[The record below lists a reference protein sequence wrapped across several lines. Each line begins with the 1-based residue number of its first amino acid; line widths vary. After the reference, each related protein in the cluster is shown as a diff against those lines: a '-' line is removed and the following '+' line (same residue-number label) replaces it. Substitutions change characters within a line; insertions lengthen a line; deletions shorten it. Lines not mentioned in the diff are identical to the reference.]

1 MKLVNFLSSFCILLI
16 THFVYSSTFYQLEN
30 TCSDNANKY
39 TKQVVIGANH
49 FTPLDICRDF
59 ENLIKTEEA
68 SLPAATEAQ
77 APCVECPT
85 KEEPKYS
92 LNFGDR
98 SFSMTRAVADYM
110 AHIYIKYFMGT
121 SEKNNESSQQL
132 AKQPEGNSEAN
143 VVNDINS
150 TNEEV
155 SADTEVDDTPGQKLI
170 QFCQTQEKSEDIA
183 DICFF
188 SGMLRTHHIPM
199 KHYHCNNKNDIDP
212 PEPKNPKEGRPCFTE
227 DYVKM
232 TAQAFNE
239 VADCFNLSTKEKYD
253 FFATFNHESAFNLNA
268 KSGTGARCYGQITF
282 GTYKSMRKYI
292 SPNGKKYHSGYH
304 DIYVKAKDRCPNLE
318 EKLVHPKNKE
328 EPKSAPLSCSLTQD
342 PYSCFF
348 YSMYNIKRHI
358 LALELNYNE
367 EPSFSDTGKK
377 SIENIEEDFLV
388 DQKLEEEKRFIG
400 HNDIVTVEGVATD
413 STTGEII
420 SNGTWTLTNDS
431 EAYDIFHERH
441 SYNKDDLTIKK
452 LKLFNPEELK
462 IHFAHTAHNGGH
474 TYAKAKFVNFMENLK
489 TEIASAQNCS
499 TTCNYSTEQK
509 CERNSACD
517 FIITMSVKDNKNNKW
532 SALDAYSSEDVR
544 FKKCDG
550 TKYTCRRIKEECK
563 RNNICDYRQKLFSKK
578 ISEKDEEN
586 FLLNK
591 QVLQSEFKKYS
602 GRHFGNLEAMEFMA
616 QIDKHMDDLVD
627 TNEITENLNKFRRS
641 MSEEEKS
648 QFIEDVKNQCTF
660 ESKQAVQ

>member
-1 MKLVNFLSSFCILLI
+1 MKPVNFLSSCCILLI
-16 THFVYSSTFYQLEN
+16 THFAYSSTFYQLEN
-30 TCSDNANKY
+30 TCSDSANKY
-39 TKQVVIGANH
+39 TKQVVIGANN

-59 ENLIKTEEA
+59 ENLIKTEET
-68 SLPAATEAQ
+68 SLSAATEAQ

-110 AHIYIKYFMGT
+110 AHIYIKYFMDA
-121 SEKNNESSQQL
+121 SEKNNESPQQL
-132 AKQPEGNSEAN
+132 AKQSEGNSEAN
-143 VVNDINS
+143 VVNDTNS
-150 TNEEV
+150 TSEEV
-155 SADTEVDDTPGQKLI
+155 FTDTKVDDTPGQKLI

-188 SGMLRTHHIPM
+188 SGMLRSHHIPM
-199 KHYHCNNKNDIDP
+199 KHYDCNNKNDDPP
-212 PEPKNPKEGRPCFTE
+212 PEPKNAEEGRPCFTE

-253 FFATFNHESAFNLNA
+253 FFATFNHEAAFNLNA
-268 KSGTGARCYGQITF
+268 KSETGARCYGQITF
-282 GTYKSMRKYI
+282 GTYNSMRQYI
-292 SPNGKKYHSGYH
+292 SPKYDKDHHSGYH

-328 EPKSAPLSCSLTQD
+328 EPESAPLSCSLTQD

-348 YSMYNIKRHI
+348 YSIYNIKMHMF
-358 LALELNYNE
+358 ALESNYNE
-367 EPSFSDTGKK
+367 EPSLSDTGKK

-388 DQKLEEEKRFIG
+388 DQKLEKTFIG

-462 IHFAHTAHNGGH
+462 THFVHTAHNGGH
-474 TYAKAKFVNFMENLK
+474 TYAKDKFVKFMENLK
-489 TEIASAQNCS
+489 AEIASVQNCS

-517 FIITMSVKDNKNNKW
+517 FIITMSIKNNKTNEW
-532 SALDAYSSEDVR
+532 SVLDAYSSEDVR

-550 TKYTCRRIKEECK
+550 TKYTCRRINKECEK
-563 RNNICDYRQKLFSKK
+563 NNICDYRQRLFNNSLR
-578 ISEKDEEN
+578 SNDS
-586 FLLNK
+586 LLTR
-591 QVLQSEFKKYS
+591 QELQSEFKKYS
-602 GRHFGNLEAMEFMA
+602 SSQFKNSEEAMEFMA
-616 QIDKHMDDLVD
+616 KADEHMDALVD
-627 TNEITENLNKFRRS
+627 TKEITENLNEFRLG

-660 ESKQAVQ
+660 EGKQAVQ